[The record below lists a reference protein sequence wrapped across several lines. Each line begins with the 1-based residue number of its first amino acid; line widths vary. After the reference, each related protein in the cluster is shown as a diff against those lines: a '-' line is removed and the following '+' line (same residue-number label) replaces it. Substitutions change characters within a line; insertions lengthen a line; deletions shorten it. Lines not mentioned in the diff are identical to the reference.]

1 MFNSFTLIR
10 RFFLLFSDFFFKLF
24 FLSFFF
30 LPFLLVYEHPI
41 LFPHS
46 FPKFPLKSNFIA
58 KIHYRHTR
66 RFFPMTTREQK
77 SYPLVAFFSKK
88 NLVVLQDTVGMT
100 FRTNP
105 YCKSLFNES
114 GESLLLSLMSLEKA
128 YSFLFLCFLN
138 FLAKAL
144 LVLDFFLIQRLGPT
158 ICWPLSFCYS
168 LNTICNSCR
177 TYSGLTCCFYI

>member
-1 MFNSFTLIR
+1 
-10 RFFLLFSDFFFKLF
+10 
-24 FLSFFF
+24 
-30 LPFLLVYEHPI
+30 
-41 LFPHS
+41 
-46 FPKFPLKSNFIA
+46 
-58 KIHYRHTR
+58 
-66 RFFPMTTREQK
+66 MTTREQK

-144 LVLDFFLIQRLGPT
+144 LVLDFFLIQRRGPT
-158 ICWPLSFCYS
+158 ICWPSSFCYS

-177 TYSGLTCCFYI
+177 TYSLIYIVQHLLDSTLSSHEK